1 MSFRSTLD
9 IGLLHYESI
18 LFMANLCLSKRVSS
32 FCSEQLRFK
41 AAASVL
47 PHPDKVDKG
56 GEDAYFIAEDGLAL
70 GTFLLCS
77 FPK

>member
-1 MSFRSTLD
+1 
-9 IGLLHYESI
+9 
-18 LFMANLCLSKRVSS
+18 MANVCLEKRVLLI
-32 FCSEQLRFK
+32 CSEQLRFK

-70 GTFLLCS
+70 GTFLLCPFVQRKMLCS
-77 FPK
+77 RDFLLSIACNE